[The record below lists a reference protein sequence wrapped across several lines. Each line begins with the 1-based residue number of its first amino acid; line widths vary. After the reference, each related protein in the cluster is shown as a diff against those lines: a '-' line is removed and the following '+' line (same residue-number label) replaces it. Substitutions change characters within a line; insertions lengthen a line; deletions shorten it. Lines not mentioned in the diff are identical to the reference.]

1 MEQITAAR
9 LYTLF
14 QNGRHLNILLF
25 LFKLALDASFL
36 KGHCHGRAWAS
47 FSNPKVQ
54 PDFFKFEVLNSKWRP
69 RVAAAMEEKEET
81 LGENDSS
88 IPLKEQ
94 ERNGR
99 NAGNAYIS
107 NIFESIEYLLRMSL
121 RDSFPLSLK
130 FKRIFFII

>member
-1 MEQITAAR
+1 M
-9 LYTLF
+9 
-14 QNGRHLNILLF
+14 
-25 LFKLALDASFL
+25 
-36 KGHCHGRAWAS
+36 
-47 FSNPKVQ
+47 
-54 PDFFKFEVLNSKWRP
+54 
-69 RVAAAMEEKEET
+69 AAAVEVKEET

-121 RDSFPLSLK
+121 RDSFPLNTSQ
-130 FKRIFFII
+130 